1 VKISLVLILF
11 VSLLFGDEVG
21 LNNLL
26 SQYREAGELY
36 KETKEE
42 KSGHIIV
49 FSRSDL
55 DKMQAYTLNDVLK
68 TVRMFTLKS
77 TKFGMTSLVKSPY
90 SEQSMS
96 SIKIFIN
103 SYELTSITAGTGLAQ
118 YGKMGLNFIDHIEIY
133 QASNTIITS
142 GEPGN
147 MIIKMY
153 TKDPTRENATV
164 AQASV
169 DSKAGSRVQLIEGK
183 SFDEY
188 SYLAN
193 IDVSKNNYDDY
204 RLNNNSELSKDG
216 YRGQF
221 YLNFSKKDDYE
232 IEAGSAS
239 EKDDLFAGFGRS
251 IIEGGMDMK
260 SYYAQFTK
268 YFDNDIKLILS
279 TSYETVKLTNSD
291 NVGFALL
298 DNSISKNL
306 LVKTG
311 SYTNSAILEKKYN
324 YKNNSFLF
332 GTQVKLKNFFL
343 DGFKSEGVAQ
353 IENLGPKHVD
363 FYALFFED
371 AYDINE
377 NHQIT
382 LGAKLDHYENHYNG
396 SSTEDVLRFAYI
408 GRVNEN
414 FALKS
419 FIQEGYVYPIFAQ
432 TTFAPI
438 YNPNPY
444 LKSVNTS
451 VIKVESEYKKDNLTL
466 ILGGGTSKSKNGI
479 IYDGTKKMYVNNS
492 QNSDFKQFNIN
503 ATYKFNA
510 DNKVITEYFK
520 TFKENAHF
528 SPEKGILVQLYNR
541 VNKFDIYN
549 ELVYRSSYTGTDGI
563 KMDAGYD
570 YTAGVIYNYS
580 KHLDLKLKGEN
591 IFDTASQSSIYGI
604 KIPALERRA
613 IFTMEYMF

>member
-239 EKDDLFAGFGRS
+239 
-251 IIEGGMDMK
+251 
-260 SYYAQFTK
+260 
-268 YFDNDIKLILS
+268 
-279 TSYETVKLTNSD
+279 V
-291 NVGFALL
+291 
-298 DNSISKNL
+298 
-306 LVKTG
+306 
-311 SYTNSAILEKKYN
+311 
-324 YKNNSFLF
+324 
-332 GTQVKLKNFFL
+332 
-343 DGFKSEGVAQ
+343 
-353 IENLGPKHVD
+353 
-363 FYALFFED
+363 ED
-371 AYDINE
+371 
-377 NHQIT
+377 
-382 LGAKLDHYENHYNG
+382 
-396 SSTEDVLRFAYI
+396 
-408 GRVNEN
+408 
-414 FALKS
+414 
-419 FIQEGYVYPIFAQ
+419 P
-432 TTFAPI
+432 
-438 YNPNPY
+438 
-444 LKSVNTS
+444 
-451 VIKVESEYKKDNLTL
+451 
-466 ILGGGTSKSKNGI
+466 
-479 IYDGTKKMYVNNS
+479 
-492 QNSDFKQFNIN
+492 
-503 ATYKFNA
+503 
-510 DNKVITEYFK
+510 
-520 TFKENAHF
+520 
-528 SPEKGILVQLYNR
+528 
-541 VNKFDIYN
+541 
-549 ELVYRSSYTGTDGI
+549 
-563 KMDAGYD
+563 
-570 YTAGVIYNYS
+570 
-580 KHLDLKLKGEN
+580 
-591 IFDTASQSSIYGI
+591 
-604 KIPALERRA
+604 
-613 IFTMEYMF
+613 